1 MNRTLLNKKTISI
14 VILIVIIILGIIF
27 IPRKEIFTKDD
38 GAAKVE
44 KDKKKDQHG
53 VKTKGW
59 LRIQGTNIDH
69 PVIYY
74 KDEDSKYINRDKF
87 LWDTNDDEKIYNHVV
102 ITGHNILNLSS
113 KPRINDDSFNYAEDL
128 MSFIYPEFIEK
139 NKYIQYTVNSKE
151 YIYKIY
157 AVRLIKINL
166 TDIVYNKNVS
176 DDDIIIYSNKAKKES
191 IYKTD
196 VDIKPYDG
204 LISVITCT
212 RLFGEE
218 YRSIFIVE
226 GRMVRAGEKLVNYSV
241 KTTDNYNKIK
251 KYMKGDVND
260 V

>member
-1 MNRTLLNKKTISI
+1 MLSNKKK
-14 VILIVIIILGIIF
+14 ILIVVLIIVIILGIMF
-27 IPRKEIFTKDD
+27 FPKREIFVKDN
-38 GAAKVE
+38 GALKVE
-44 KDKKKDQHG
+44 KDKKKDKNG

-74 KDEDSKYINRDKF
+74 EDDNSKYINRDKY
-87 LWDTNDDEKIYNHVV
+87 LWDTNANEELYNHVA

-139 NKYIQYTVNSKE
+139 NKYMQYTINNRE

-157 AVRLIKINL
+157 AVRLVKDNDSDLI
-166 TDIVYNKNVS
+166 YNANVS
-176 DDDIIIYSNKAKKES
+176 EDEIVAYADRAKNNS
-191 IYKTD
+191 IYKTN
-196 VDIKPYDG
+196 VNIKPYDG

-212 RLFGEE
+212 RLFGSEH
-218 YRSIFIVE
+218 RSILVGE

-241 KTTDNYNKIK
+241 KKTDNYNKLK

>member
-1 MNRTLLNKKTISI
+1 MIHMLSNKNKLALIVLII
-14 VILIVIIILGIIF
+14 VIVLGVVF
-27 IPRKEIFTKDD
+27 FPRKEIFIKDD
-38 GAAKVE
+38 GVAKVK

-74 KDEDSKYINRDKF
+74 EDDNSKYINRDKY
-87 LWDTNDDEKIYNHVV
+87 LWDTNDKEKIYNHVA

-113 KPRINDDSFNYAEDL
+113 NPRINDDSFNYAEDL

-139 NKYIQYTVNSKE
+139 NKYIQYTVNSRE

-157 AVRLIKINL
+157 AVRLVKINL
-166 TDIVYNKNVS
+166 TDIVYNTNVPNS
-176 DDDIIIYSNKAKKES
+176 EIINYSNKAKRNS
-191 IYKTD
+191 IYKTS

-218 YRSIFIVE
+218 YRSILVVE
-226 GRMVRAGEKLVNYSV
+226 GRMVRAGERLVNYSV
-241 KTTDNYNKIK
+241 KTTDNYNKLK